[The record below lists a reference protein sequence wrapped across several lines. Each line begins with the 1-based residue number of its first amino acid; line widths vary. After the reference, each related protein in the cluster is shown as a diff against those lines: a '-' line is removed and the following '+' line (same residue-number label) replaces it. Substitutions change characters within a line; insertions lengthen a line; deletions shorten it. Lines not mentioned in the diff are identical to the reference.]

1 MSKEGK
7 CEKGYRV
14 ERQSFTKS
22 SQKPSQK
29 LYVTVEREKIER
41 ERERE
46 RQRGC
51 KKKEIH
57 PFFAWCIKASELT
70 ALHCLDLGFLHSPSK
85 AL

>member
-1 MSKEGK
+1 MRKDTAWEDRASPKVHKNPVKNFLSRLRGK
-7 CEKGYRV
+7 N
-14 ERQSFTKS
+14 
-22 SQKPSQK
+22 
-29 LYVTVEREKIER
+29 IER
-41 ERERE
+41 ERVRERD

-51 KKKEIH
+51 KKKKML